1 MARLFLG
8 IDLGGTNIKIGLFD
22 DKLTLIEKTSL
33 PTQPEK
39 GPEFVIENIAV
50 AASDLLS
57 KNSFSKEELLGASV
71 GCPGP
76 VDLKR
81 GVIENAPNLPLFRGF
96 AFRDALGRRLNIPV
110 TMENDANAALWGE
123 HALGSARGVKDV
135 VLLTLGTGIGGAVI
149 ANGHIVHGHC
159 DAAGEL
165 GHIAIF
171 PNGRLCGCGQRGCAE
186 AYASASS
193 TAKRAIEEIQ
203 KGRESTLKELLEQN
217 KTLSCRDVYAHRD
230 SGDELACEVTSLTHE
245 VLGRLCAVIQNFIS
259 PEKIIFSGGM
269 IARGD
274 DLLNDIRA
282 EFEKYAW
289 PGRQDSVEIY
299 FASLGEE
306 SGIIGNAALA
316 IEASRNIE
324 N

>member
-8 IDLGGTNIKIGLFD
+8 IDLGGTNIKIGFFD
-22 DKLTLIEKTSL
+22 EKLTLIEKVSM

-39 GPEFVIENIAV
+39 GPEFVVETIAS
-50 AASDLLS
+50 AISNLLS
-57 KNSFSKEELLGASV
+57 KNGFSKEDLLGAGV

-76 VDLKR
+76 VDLKK

-123 HALGSARGVKDV
+123 YTLGSARGARDV
-135 VLLTLGTGIGGAVI
+135 VFLTLGTGIGGAVI
-149 ANGHIVHGHC
+149 ANAQIVHGHL

-186 AYASASS
+186 AYASASN
-193 TAKRAIEEIQ
+193 TARRAIEEIQ
-203 KGRESTLKELLEQN
+203 KGRKSTLKELLLQN
-217 KTLSCRDVYAHRD
+217 KMLSCRDVYTHRD

-274 DLLNDIRA
+274 ELLNDIRA

-289 PGRQDSVEIY
+289 PGRQDSVEIC
-299 FASLGEE
+299 FASLGED
-306 SGIIGNAALA
+306 SGIIGTTALA
-316 IEASRNIE
+316 IEADRE